1 MAIVSLIPMTSERYL
16 AWRAGAVAS
25 YADEN
30 VKSGHWEPDQAQS
43 LSEAQFSELLPHGP
57 DTPGQWLWSIVAES
71 GNEVGILWVARDRQG
86 RAFIYD
92 IEMNPAYR
100 GEGYGTAAL
109 LALEDW
115 CRANG
120 FGSIGLHVFGHNDG
134 AWRLYKRL
142 GYIETSVQMEKR
154 L

>member
-1 MAIVSLIPMTSERYL
+1 MTPERFVT
-16 AWRAGAVAS
+16 WRASSVAA

-30 VKSGHWEPDQAQS
+30 VTAGHWSADSA
-43 LSEAQFSELLPHGP
+43 LALAEAQFAELLPDGL
-57 DTPGQWLWSIVAES
+57 DTQGSWLWSVVEAAGE
-71 GNEVGILWVARDRQG
+71 EVGILWVARRREG

-92 IEMNPAYR
+92 IEMNPARR
-100 GEGYGTAAL
+100 GEGFGTAAL

-120 FGSIGLHVFGHNDG
+120 FSTIGLHVFGHNEG
-134 AWRLYKRL
+134 AWRLYRRL
-142 GYIETSVQMEKR
+142 GYKATSVQMEKP

>member
-1 MAIVSLIPMTSERYL
+1 MAIVSLVPMSLERYA
-16 AWRAGAVAS
+16 AWRRVAIAG

-30 VKSGHWEPDQAQS
+30 VRAGHWEPEQALA
-43 LSEAQFSELLPHGP
+43 LSEAQFNELLTDGL
-57 DTPGQWLWSIVAES
+57 DTPGQWLWSVVDA
-71 GNEVGILWVARDRQG
+71 GGYEVGILWVARRRAG
-86 RAFIYD
+86 HAFIYD
-92 IEMNPAYR
+92 IEMNPSRR
-100 GEGYGTAAL
+100 GEGFGTATL

-120 FGSIGLHVFGHNDG
+120 FDSIGLHVFGHNEG

-142 GYIETSVQMEKR
+142 GYIETSLQMEKR

>member
-1 MAIVSLIPMTSERYL
+1 MSPQRYA
-16 AWRAGAVAS
+16 AWRSVSIAN

-30 VKSGHWEPDQAQS
+30 VRAGHWAPDQA
-43 LSEAQFSELLPHGP
+43 LALAEAQFNELLTDGP
-57 DTPGQWLWSIVAES
+57 DTPGQWLWSVVAES
-71 GNEVGILWVARDRQG
+71 GDEVGILWVARRGEG

-92 IEMNPAYR
+92 IEMDPAHR
-100 GEGYGTAAL
+100 GAGYGSAAL

-120 FGSIGLHVFGHNDG
+120 FGSIGLHVFGHNEG

-142 GYIETSVQMEKR
+142 GYIETSVQMEKQ

>member
-1 MAIVSLIPMTSERYL
+1 MTPERYVT
-16 AWRAGAVAS
+16 WRAVAIAG

-30 VKSGHWEPDQAQS
+30 VRAGHWQPEQALS
-43 LSEAQFSELLPHGP
+43 LSEAQFNELLTDGL
-57 DTPGQWLWSIVAES
+57 DTPGQWLWSVVAES
-71 GNEVGILWVARDRQG
+71 GEEVGILWVARRREG

-92 IEMNPAYR
+92 IEMNPAHR
-100 GEGYGTAAL
+100 GAGYGTAAL

-120 FGSIGLHVFGHNDG
+120 FGSIGLHVFGHNEG

-142 GYIETSVQMEKR
+142 GYIETSVQMEKQ

>member
-1 MAIVSLIPMTSERYL
+1 MSSELYVT
-16 AWRAGAVAS
+16 WRAQAVAA
-25 YADEN
+25 YADDHVRAGNWAPE
-30 VKSGHWEPDQAQS
+30 QALA
-43 LSEAQFSELLPHGP
+43 LSAAQFDDLLSAGL
-57 DTPGQWLWSIVAES
+57 DTPDQWLWSVVAAS
-71 GNEVGILWVARDRQG
+71 GEEVGILWVARRRAG
-86 RAFIYD
+86 HAFIYD
-92 IEMNPAYR
+92 IEMSPAHR
-100 GEGYGTAAL
+100 GAGYGTAAL

-120 FGSIGLHVFGHNDG
+120 FASIGLHVFGHNEG